1 MQTSELSTRHQANE
15 LRDKML
21 NMTQI
26 QKLKINQTFN
36 WMDKLMDRVDHGIF
50 KLFDKINGREI
61 RT

>member
-50 KLFDKINGREI
+50 RLFDKINGREI

>member
-36 WMDKLMDRVDHGIF
+36 CMDRVDHGIF